1 MSFDGFAFLFEIPQN
16 RRFLF
21 SFFKRPAMMA
31 DLIQFRFFFDG
42 NAGQDEILRS
52 PLGSLNK
59 VGHALHMQPVTDPQ
73 IRYSHVMQFFIR
85 LKGVFQN
92 MVQSDRVKAVLKELD
107 YTNVSIPQSMYIF
120 KQAGFGR
127 N

>member
-1 MSFDGFAFLFEIPQN
+1 
-16 RRFLF
+16 
-21 SFFKRPAMMA
+21 MA

-107 YTNVSIPQSMYIF
+107 YKNVSIPQSMYIF
-120 KQAGFGR
+120 KQAGFG
-127 N
+127 